1 MAWLA
6 LTSSS
11 AAAQDRGGQLRTPS
25 SRRRSWGPWS
35 LAPGAGSA
43 CPPDQPHW
51 WRDSGASR
59 SSWDSRASPG
69 QYRGP
74 RWRLCAHIRHSA
86 AMRLMYPGKVPSY
99 SSLRPQKPF
108 LLQPGCGSGTKEKNT
123 HISSLSSFHPL
134 SGLGLA
140 GASLLS
146 HLSLAATASEFHSSP
161 QQSVG
166 VEFSHI
172 LAPLPQRRHQGPET
186 QFPLRLLLSR
196 YSFTTQDSLHPHLSI
211 RWLWR
216 L

>member
-6 LTSSS
+6 LTLSS

-25 SRRRSWGPWS
+25 SRGRSWGPWS
-35 LAPGAGSA
+35 LTRGAGPT
-43 CPPDQPHW
+43 CPPDQPYW
-51 WRDSGASR
+51 WKDSGASR

-86 AMRLMYPGKVPSY
+86 AMRLMHLGKAPPIP
-99 SSLRPQKPF
+99 SLRPQKPF
-108 LLQPGCGSGTKEKNT
+108 LLQPGYGSGTKEKNMN
-123 HISSLSSFHPL
+123 ISSLSSFHP
-134 SGLGLA
+134 LGLA

-172 LAPLPQRRHQGPET
+172 LAPPPQRRHQGPET

-196 YSFTTQDSLHPHLSI
+196 C
-211 RWLWR
+211 
-216 L
+216 